1 MTDIWHWITAHPWLA
16 AVLAYTLITGV
27 ISVIVAAT
35 PSQADDAAW
44 RRARS
49 KLRELLERISIL
61 APRDRVGPL
70 LSPPGALPPIRGRA
84 RDRDHAGRDA
94 ALAAELRADFEQ
106 DEDDVPTNPG
116 GSRRR

>member
-1 MTDIWHWITAHPWLA
+1 MTEIWDWITAHPWLA

-44 RRARS
+44 RRARG
-49 KLRELLERISIL
+49 KLRELLERVSIL

-70 LSPPGALPPIRGRA
+70 LSPPGALPRIRGRV
-84 RDRDHAGRDA
+84 RERRRDA
-94 ALAAELRADFEQ
+94 ALAAELRADLRE
-106 DEDDVPTNPG
+106 EDDMPTNPG
-116 GSRRR
+116 GGRRRR